1 MCQLQK
7 SAEKDNLEKSL
18 EGVRLFLNLIDENTD
33 NILKELLLKTEQK
46 PLNEDDI
53 AFFCCLEEDT
63 EEIKKA
69 LEVIRAYIDKIAHI
83 LF

>member
-7 SAEKDNLEKSL
+7 PAEKDDLEKTL
-18 EGVRLFLNLIDENTD
+18 EEVRLFLNLIDENTD
-33 NILKELLLKTEQK
+33 SILQKLSLKTEQK
-46 PLNEDDI
+46 PLNEDDN

-69 LEVIRAYIDKIAHI
+69 LNVIRDHIDKIAHTKS
-83 LF
+83 

>member
-1 MCQLQK
+1 MCQLRK
-7 SAEKDNLEKSL
+7 PAEKRDLEKTL
-18 EGVRLFLNLIDENTD
+18 DEVRLFLNLIDENTD
-33 NILKELLLKTEQK
+33 NILQELSLKTEQK

-69 LEVIRAYIDKIAHI
+69 LNTIKDHINKIAHI
-83 LF
+83 IS

>member
-7 SAEKDNLEKSL
+7 YLEKDDLEKSL

-33 NILKELLLKTEQK
+33 NILQELLLKTEQK
-46 PLNEDDI
+46 PTNEYDI

-69 LEVIRAYIDKIAHI
+69 LNTIRDHIDKIAHI

>member
-1 MCQLQK
+1 MTDIAHVPI
-7 SAEKDNLEKSL
+7 AEILGEIL

-33 NILKELLLKTEQK
+33 NILQELSLKTEQK
-46 PLNEDDI
+46 PPNEVDI

-69 LEVIRAYIDKIAHI
+69 LNAIRAHIDKIAHI